1 MFETLYQALTN
12 GQTLTMI
19 ATAIAIFATII
30 SLAMPYLQTDRLTP
44 RLKSV
49 AGERKRLRENQKKE
63 FERQPGHL
71 RGKDG
76 GAVKQFVDKFNLYKL
91 LAEEDISDKLKRAG
105 LRGQAPMVMFL
116 FFRFAMPIILFVAS
130 MLFLFFVNDFERPVM
145 IRIAIAVGLALI
157 GYYLPGLFISNLI
170 SKRQLALKKAFPD
183 TLDLLLICVEAG
195 MSIEA
200 AFAKVA
206 DEISGSFLEMS
217 EEMSLTNAELS
228 YLPQRKMAYVN
239 LANRTGLEGVKAVT
253 TSLIQAERYG
263 TPLANT
269 LRVMAQ
275 ENRDMRMAEAEKKA
289 AGLPPKLTVPMI
301 AFFLPVIFIVIMG
314 PAIMRISHMF

>member
-1 MFETLYQALTN
+1 MFETVYQTLTN
-12 GQTLTMI
+12 GQFLAMA
-19 ATAIAIFATII
+19 ATGIAIFATII
-30 SLAMPYLQTDRLTP
+30 SLAMPYLQTDKLTP

-49 AGERKRLRENQKKE
+49 SGERKRLREEQKKQ
-63 FERQPGHL
+63 FEKQPVNL

-76 GAVKQFVDKFNLYKL
+76 GLMKQFVDKFNLYKL

-105 LRGQAPMVMFL
+105 LRGQAPMIMFL
-116 FFRFAMPIILFVAS
+116 FFRFVMPIILFVAA
-130 MLFLFFVNDFERPVM
+130 MLVLFLINDFNRPVL
-145 IRIAIAVGLALI
+145 IRFAIAVGLALI

-170 SKRQLALKKAFPD
+170 SKRQLALKRAFPD

-206 DEISGSFLEMS
+206 EEIATSFLEMS

-228 YLPQRKMAYVN
+228 YLPQRKIAYLN
-239 LANRTGLEGVKAVT
+239 LAKRTGLEGVKAVT
-253 TSLIQAERYG
+253 TALIQAERYG

-275 ENRDMRMAEAEKKA
+275 ENRDMRMSEAEKKA

>member
-1 MFETLYQALTN
+1 MFETVYQFLTD
-12 GQTLTMI
+12 GQFLAM
-19 ATAIAIFATII
+19 AAAGIAIFATII
-30 SLAMPYLQTDRLTP
+30 SLTMPYLQTDKLTP
-44 RLKSV
+44 RLKSIS
-49 AGERKRLRENQKKE
+49 GERKRLRETQKQEIGKH
-63 FERQPGHL
+63 PIHL
-71 RGKDG
+71 RNKDDG
-76 GAVKQFVDKFNLYKL
+76 LMKRFVDKFNLYKL
-91 LAEEDISDKLKRAG
+91 LAEEDISDRLKRAG

-116 FFRFAMPIILFVAS
+116 FFRFVMPIILFAVAV
-130 MLFLFFVNDFERPVM
+130 LVLFFINDFERPVLT
-145 IRIAIAVGLALI
+145 RIAISVGLALV

-170 SKRQLALKKAFPD
+170 SKRQHALKRAFPD

-206 DEISGSFLEMS
+206 DEIAGSFVEMS

-239 LANRTGLEGVKAVT
+239 LAKRTGLEGVKAVT

-275 ENRDMRMAEAEKKA
+275 ENRDMRMSEAEKKA